1 MLKLSLKFK
10 ERNSSKKEHV
20 KIPDPSKEGVF

>member
-1 MLKLSLKFK
+1 LKLSLKFQ

-20 KIPDPSKEGVF
+20 KIPDPSKKEVF